1 MEWRHGEYTIT
12 DDIDRVDLE
21 AVISLLSDSYWAK
34 NRPADKTVVAVKH
47 SLCFNL
53 LLGDTQ
59 VGFARVVTDRATFA
73 WICDVI
79 IHPDHRGQ
87 GLGKWLML
95 CIDERLSEMDVQQ
108 LLKTRDAHSFYRSFG
123 FDRSE
128 CMSKP
133 SPSWLMR
140 QGSNSGRQ

>member
-1 MEWRHGEYTIT
+1 MEWRNREYTIT
-12 DDIDRVDLE
+12 DDIDLVDFE
-21 AVISLLSDSYWAK
+21 AVISLLDDSYWAK
-34 NRPADKTVVAVKH
+34 NRPAEKTVAAIKN

-53 LLGDTQ
+53 FLGDAQ
-59 VGFARVVTDRATFA
+59 VGFARVVTDRVTFA

-87 GLGKWLML
+87 GLGKWLMS

-108 LLKTRDAHSFYRSFG
+108 LLKTRDAHSFCESFG

-128 CMSKP
+128 CMTKS
-133 SPSWLMR
+133 SQSWLKR
-140 QGSNSGRQ
+140 RELNSGRQ